1 MRFEILTTIVNNVS
15 MCGNII
21 VWDEVRVI
29 EWTRILGDLIPFVQ
43 ESRFV
48 SMERVVVVTSVFR
61 KILRL
66 LRTLH
71 ASILR
76 SVLNW
81 TTLTFY
87 V

>member
-1 MRFEILTTIVNNVS
+1 MRFEILTTIVRNVS

-21 VWDEVRVI
+21 VWNEVRVI

-43 ESRFV
+43 ESKFD
-48 SMERVVVVTSVFR
+48 SMERVVVVTSVLR

-66 LRTLH
+66 LPTLH
-71 ASILR
+71 ASVSR

-81 TTLTFY
+81 NAPTSY